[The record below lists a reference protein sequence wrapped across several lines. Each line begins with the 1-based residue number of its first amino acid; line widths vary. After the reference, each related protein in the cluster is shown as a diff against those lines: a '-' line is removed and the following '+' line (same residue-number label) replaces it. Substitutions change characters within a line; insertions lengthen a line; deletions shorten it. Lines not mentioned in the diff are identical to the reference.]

1 MSSKQASEIP
11 PEDKISLSPLDKYRI
26 YGKFPY
32 HMIIHILL
40 LVFNSIQVV
49 IVLSEFTDYFRAQEK
64 SFINALISDDSKEK
78 EDYAREIYL
87 YNISQLQDHISTSIH
102 KMLNETNETFLNDI
116 ISVDEDDEEIKLKS
130 IDMNVEY
137 KYNLSKIDKKN
148 YIMPL
153 KFRYKVNENYLGPFN
168 NNYTDDQIKKYLDI
182 IIKFEMVYNI
192 KIYVTRYYKEYK
204 KCFIWKIRQ
213 IYDYSKKGHF
223 AAHLLIDN
231 WQCEDK
237 TSLSLSKLEIFI
249 ILHLWV
255 HVLVIIL
262 AAISALFCL
271 YDFYE
276 VIKLRKYKKI
286 VLKIK
291 KNKIIKDPKI
301 LKESE
306 AITHALNKWDIL
318 IILSNLFQIIGSL
331 VSLIQ
336 QENLNNSME
345 TFVGFGVLF
354 CYISIGKY
362 IDYSPKYSLFYRTF
376 SNSMSNFIPSFLA
389 ILPVFIAFTFL
400 GLCLFW
406 NSERFT
412 SVSDIMKG
420 LFALFLGDSIHDIVV
435 DVSEQSNFLGQ
446 LYGYLYIIL
455 FIIVVM
461 NVLVAIIQEGFI
473 QAKFESK
480 SHWIYNSLQKGN
492 EDAQNENLKNLP
504 NIEEMSQSEIK
515 RELENRIILMNKG
528 LNKCI
533 NLIEGVEKQNIDEES
548 KIALRKVLYR
558 KVEEIDKKM
567 EVIRVVWENH

>member
-223 AAHLLIDN
+223 EAHLLIDN

-435 DVSEQSNFLGQ
+435 DVSEQSNFFGQ

>member
-223 AAHLLIDN
+223 EAHLLIDN

-435 DVSEQSNFLGQ
+435 DVSEQSNFFGQ

-515 RELENRIILMNKG
+515 RELENRIILMNNG

-533 NLIEGVEKQNIDEES
+533 NLIEEVEEENIDEERKNELREVLMK
-548 KIALRKVLYR
+548 KI
-558 KVEEIDKKM
+558 EELDQKM
-567 EVIRVVWENH
+567 EVIRVIWENK

>member
-26 YGKFPY
+26 YGTFPY

-420 LFALFLGDSIHDIVV
+420 LFALFLGDSIHDIFV
-435 DVSEQSNFLGQ
+435 DVSEQSNFFGQ

>member
-420 LFALFLGDSIHDIVV
+420 LFALFLGDSIHDIFV
-435 DVSEQSNFLGQ
+435 DVSEQSNFFGQ

>member
-153 KFRYKVNENYLGPFN
+153 KFKYKVNENYLGPFN

>member
-153 KFRYKVNENYLGPFN
+153 KFKYKVNENYLGPFN

-435 DVSEQSNFLGQ
+435 DVSEQSNFFGQ

>member
-231 WQCEDK
+231 WQFEDK

-435 DVSEQSNFLGQ
+435 DVSEQSNFFGQ

>member
-102 KMLNETNETFLNDI
+102 KMLNEINETFLNDI

-435 DVSEQSNFLGQ
+435 DVSEQSNFFGQ

>member
-102 KMLNETNETFLNDI
+102 KMLKETNETFLNDI

-420 LFALFLGDSIHDIVV
+420 LFALFLGDSIHDIFV
-435 DVSEQSNFLGQ
+435 DVSEQSNFFGQ

>member
-26 YGKFPY
+26 YGTFPY

-49 IVLSEFTDYFRAQEK
+49 IILSEFTDYFRAQEK

-435 DVSEQSNFLGQ
+435 DVSEQSNFFGQ

>member
-1 MSSKQASEIP
+1 MEQ
-11 PEDKISLSPLDKYRI
+11 
-26 YGKFPY
+26 
-32 HMIIHILL
+32 
-40 LVFNSIQVV
+40 
-49 IVLSEFTDYFRAQEK
+49 
-64 SFINALISDDSKEK
+64 
-78 EDYAREIYL
+78 
-87 YNISQLQDHISTSIH
+87 
-102 KMLNETNETFLNDI
+102 
-116 ISVDEDDEEIKLKS
+116 
-130 IDMNVEY
+130 
-137 KYNLSKIDKKN
+137 
-148 YIMPL
+148 
-153 KFRYKVNENYLGPFN
+153 
-168 NNYTDDQIKKYLDI
+168 
-182 IIKFEMVYNI
+182 
-192 KIYVTRYYKEYK
+192 
-204 KCFIWKIRQ
+204 
-213 IYDYSKKGHF
+213 SKKF
-223 AAHLLIDN
+223 M
-231 WQCEDK
+231 
-237 TSLSLSKLEIFI
+237 
-249 ILHLWV
+249 
-255 HVLVIIL
+255 
-262 AAISALFCL
+262 
-271 YDFYE
+271 
-276 VIKLRKYKKI
+276 KI

-435 DVSEQSNFLGQ
+435 DVSEQSNFFGQ
-446 LYGYLYIIL
+446 IYGYLYIIL

-533 NLIEGVEKQNIDEES
+533 NLIEGVEKLNIDEES

>member
-435 DVSEQSNFLGQ
+435 DVSEQSNFFGQ

>member
-223 AAHLLIDN
+223 TAHLLIDN

-420 LFALFLGDSIHDIVV
+420 LFALFLGDSIHDIFV
-435 DVSEQSNFLGQ
+435 DVSEQSNFFGQ

>member
-223 AAHLLIDN
+223 TAHLLIDN

-435 DVSEQSNFLGQ
+435 DVSEQSNFFGQ